1 MKYFLVTVA
10 LIAAIAVATC
20 VLTYH
25 VVEDPAVKAAV
36 ARRDALA
43 WLRADFH
50 LTDAQFAR
58 IKHLHTE
65 YARVCEEHC
74 RAIQEA
80 TRTLN
85 QVKATAHDRSA
96 VATAEIHAK
105 ELRMVCETAIV
116 SHVRQCAKEMSP
128 EAGQRYLALVLP
140 KIPDFDHRAPPDIQL
155 SSPHGHR

>member
-1 MKYFLVTVA
+1 MKYFLATVA
-10 LIAAIAVATC
+10 LIAAIAAATC

-25 VVEDPAVKAAV
+25 VVGDPAVKAAV
-36 ARRDALA
+36 ATRDALE

-58 IKHLHTE
+58 IKQLHTE

-80 TRTLN
+80 SRALN
-85 QVKATAHDRSA
+85 QVKATSHNQSA
-96 VATAEIHAK
+96 VVAAETHLRG
-105 ELRMVCETAIV
+105 LRMVCETAIV
-116 SHVRQCAKEMSP
+116 AHVRQCAEEMSP

-140 KIPDFDHRAPPDIQL
+140 KIPNFDHRGPPDLQL